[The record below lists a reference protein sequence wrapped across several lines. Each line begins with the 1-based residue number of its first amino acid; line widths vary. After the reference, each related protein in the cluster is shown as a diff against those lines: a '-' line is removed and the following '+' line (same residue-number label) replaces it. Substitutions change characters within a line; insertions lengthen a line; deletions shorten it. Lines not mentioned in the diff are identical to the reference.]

1 MNKDIKYIIENMSAP
16 MRSQLLLKTPKGLFR
31 KNTPSR
37 YFYDPKTIKG
47 LKKLMT
53 NLLKNKI
60 GAIYHLKKKDN
71 RIVDVSTRSFYDSK
85 TKKIYVN

>member
-37 YFYDPKTIKG
+37 YFYDPKTIRK
-47 LKKLMT
+47 LKNLMT

-60 GAIYHLKKKDN
+60 MCLKTLKKVQK
-71 RIVDVSTRSFYDSK
+71 
-85 TKKIYVN
+85 